1 MPKLRTACT
10 SGSSRGH
17 TPGARY
23 GGTQRMV
30 VWLARGLATAGHR
43 VTLIAGHGSRVPEAT
58 VISVAVDAA
67 RGPAFDIR
75 PLLPPGL
82 DILVT
87 YAPLR
92 VKPDHPW
99 LRVLPGNRK
108 PGVKA
113 APNIIYLSR
122 DHARRHGSE
131 TFVYNGVD
139 PAEFQFRRDKDDYD
153 LFLGRLHAAKGYRWA
168 VAGAKRLRRR
178 LLLAGGWRPSLSRM
192 CNTSAASAGPEGGAA
207 GRGRRTVDAG
217 ALGRAVRHHAD
228 RGAGE
233 RHAGAR
239 HAAGR
244 RCRRSCHRMWGRWVT
259 RWTSWWSFGPGWTRW
274 HRRPAAARGAALHPS
289 RDGGGLPAD
298 VPGVS
303 GDRGAAGGEA
313 AGADPLR
320 SGATRTAAPSPAPR
334 RAGRPAGACRCAR
347 PAPAA
352 GRLRPP
358 APTRPDPAAP
368 PRAAS

>member
-1 MPKLRTACT
+1 MHIGIFSWDILPA
-10 SGSSRGH
+10 
-17 TPGARY
+17 PRY

-131 TFVYNGVD
+131 TFVYNGLD

-153 LFLGRLHAAKGYRWA
+153 LFLGRLHATKGYRWA
-168 VAGAKRLRRR
+168 VAGAKRLHRR
-178 LLLAGGWRPSLSRM
+178 LLLAGGWRPSLSRYVKYVGSVGG
-192 CNTSAASAGPEGGAA
+192 TRKAELLAG
-207 GRGRRTVDAG
+207 AG
-217 ALGRAVRHHAD
+217 ALWMPALWDEPFGITLIEAMVSGTPVLGTRRGSLPEIVSPAVGALGDTLDELVELRARLDAMAPEACRTHV
-228 RGAGE
+228 E
-233 RHAGAR
+233 RHFTHHVMAEGYL
-239 HAAGR
+239 
-244 RCRRSCHRMWGRWVT
+244 RM
-259 RWTSWWSFGPGWTRW
+259 FQ
-274 HRRPAAARGAALHPS
+274 AYL
-289 RDGGGLPAD
+289 
-298 VPGVS
+298 
-303 GDRGAAGGEA
+303 
-313 AGADPLR
+313 
-320 SGATRTAAPSPAPR
+320 ATRVLPEGELLGP
-334 RAGRPAGACRCAR
+334 
-347 PAPAA
+347 
-352 GRLRPP
+352 L
-358 APTRPDPAAP
+358 
-368 PRAAS
+368 

>member
-1 MPKLRTACT
+1 
-10 SGSSRGH
+10 
-17 TPGARY
+17 
-23 GGTQRMV
+23 MV
-30 VWLARGLATAGHR
+30 VWLARGLAAAGDR
-43 VTLIAGHGSRVPEAT
+43 VTLIAGHGSRVFEAT

-131 TFVYNGVD
+131 TFVYNGLD

-153 LFLGRLHAAKGYRWA
+153 LFLGRLHASKGYRWA

-178 LLLAGGWRPSLSRM
+178 LLLAGGWRPSLSRYVKYVGSVGG
-192 CNTSAASAGPEGGAA
+192 TRKAELLAG
-207 GRGRRTVDAG
+207 AG
-217 ALGRAVRHHAD
+217 ALWMPALWDEPFGITLIEAMVSGTPVLGTRRGSLPEIVSPDVGALGDTLDELVELRARLDAMAPEACRTHV
-228 RGAGE
+228 E
-233 RHAGAR
+233 RHFTHHVMAEGYLQMFRAYL
-239 HAAGR
+239 ATGVLPE
-244 RCRRSCHRMWGRWVT
+244 GKLL
-259 RWTSWWSFGPGWTRW
+259 GP
-274 HRRPAAARGAALHPS
+274 L
-289 RDGGGLPAD
+289 
-298 VPGVS
+298 
-303 GDRGAAGGEA
+303 
-313 AGADPLR
+313 
-320 SGATRTAAPSPAPR
+320 
-334 RAGRPAGACRCAR
+334 
-347 PAPAA
+347 
-352 GRLRPP
+352 
-358 APTRPDPAAP
+358 
-368 PRAAS
+368 

>member
-1 MPKLRTACT
+1 MHIGIFSWDILPA
-10 SGSSRGH
+10 
-17 TPGARY
+17 PRY

-82 DILVT
+82 DILVS

-131 TFVYNGVD
+131 TFVYNGLD

-153 LFLGRLHAAKGYRWA
+153 LFLGRLHATKGYRWA

-178 LLLAGGWRPSLSRM
+178 LLLAGGWRPSLSRYVKYVGSVGG
-192 CNTSAASAGPEGGAA
+192 TRKAELLAG
-207 GRGRRTVDAG
+207 AG
-217 ALGRAVRHHAD
+217 ALWMPALWDEPFGITLIEAMVSGTPVLGTRRGSLPEIVSPEVGALGDTLDELVELRARLDAMAPEACRTHV
-228 RGAGE
+228 E
-233 RHAGAR
+233 RHFTHHVMADGFLLMFQAYL
-239 HAAGR
+239 ATGVLPE
-244 RCRRSCHRMWGRWVT
+244 GKLL
-259 RWTSWWSFGPGWTRW
+259 GP
-274 HRRPAAARGAALHPS
+274 L
-289 RDGGGLPAD
+289 
-298 VPGVS
+298 
-303 GDRGAAGGEA
+303 
-313 AGADPLR
+313 
-320 SGATRTAAPSPAPR
+320 
-334 RAGRPAGACRCAR
+334 
-347 PAPAA
+347 
-352 GRLRPP
+352 
-358 APTRPDPAAP
+358 
-368 PRAAS
+368 

>member
-1 MPKLRTACT
+1 MHIGIFSWDILPA
-10 SGSSRGH
+10 
-17 TPGARY
+17 PRY

-131 TFVYNGVD
+131 TFVYNGLD

-153 LFLGRLHAAKGYRWA
+153 LFLGRLHATKGYRWA

-178 LLLAGGWRPSLSRM
+178 LLLAGGWRPSLSRYVKYVGSVGG
-192 CNTSAASAGPEGGAA
+192 TRKAELLAG
-207 GRGRRTVDAG
+207 AG
-217 ALGRAVRHHAD
+217 ALWMPALWDEPFGITLIEAMVSGTPVLGTRRGSLPEIVSPDVGALGDTLDELVELRARLDAMAPEACRAHV
-228 RGAGE
+228 E
-233 RHAGAR
+233 RHFTHHVMAEGYL
-239 HAAGR
+239 
-244 RCRRSCHRMWGRWVT
+244 RMFQAYLATGVLPEGELL
-259 RWTSWWSFGPGWTRW
+259 GP
-274 HRRPAAARGAALHPS
+274 L
-289 RDGGGLPAD
+289 
-298 VPGVS
+298 
-303 GDRGAAGGEA
+303 
-313 AGADPLR
+313 
-320 SGATRTAAPSPAPR
+320 
-334 RAGRPAGACRCAR
+334 
-347 PAPAA
+347 
-352 GRLRPP
+352 
-358 APTRPDPAAP
+358 
-368 PRAAS
+368 

>member
-1 MPKLRTACT
+1 MHIGIFSWDILPA
-10 SGSSRGH
+10 
-17 TPGARY
+17 PRY

-131 TFVYNGVD
+131 TFVYNGLD

-153 LFLGRLHAAKGYRWA
+153 LFLGRLHATKGYRWA

-178 LLLAGGWRPSLSRM
+178 LLLAGGWRPSLSRYVKYVGSVGG
-192 CNTSAASAGPEGGAA
+192 TRKAELLAG
-207 GRGRRTVDAG
+207 AG
-217 ALGRAVRHHAD
+217 ALWMPALWDEPFGITLIEAMVSGTPVLGTRRGSLPEIVSPDVGALGDTLDELVELRARLDAMAPEACRTHV
-228 RGAGE
+228 E
-233 RHAGAR
+233 RHFTHHVMAEGYL
-239 HAAGR
+239 
-244 RCRRSCHRMWGRWVT
+244 RMFQAYLASGVLPEGKLL
-259 RWTSWWSFGPGWTRW
+259 GP
-274 HRRPAAARGAALHPS
+274 L
-289 RDGGGLPAD
+289 
-298 VPGVS
+298 
-303 GDRGAAGGEA
+303 
-313 AGADPLR
+313 
-320 SGATRTAAPSPAPR
+320 
-334 RAGRPAGACRCAR
+334 
-347 PAPAA
+347 
-352 GRLRPP
+352 
-358 APTRPDPAAP
+358 
-368 PRAAS
+368 

>member
-1 MPKLRTACT
+1 MHIGIFSWDILPA
-10 SGSSRGH
+10 
-17 TPGARY
+17 PRY

-131 TFVYNGVD
+131 TFVYNGLD

-153 LFLGRLHAAKGYRWA
+153 LFLGRLHATKGYRWA

-178 LLLAGGWRPSLSRM
+178 LLLAGGWRPSLSRYVKYVGSVGG
-192 CNTSAASAGPEGGAA
+192 TRKAELLAG
-207 GRGRRTVDAG
+207 AG
-217 ALGRAVRHHAD
+217 ALWMPALWDEPFGITLIEAMVSGTPVLGTRRGSLPEIVSPDVGALGDTLDELVELRGRLDAMAPEACRTHV
-228 RGAGE
+228 E
-233 RHAGAR
+233 RHFTHHVMAEGYLLMFRAYL
-239 HAAGR
+239 ATGVLPE
-244 RCRRSCHRMWGRWVT
+244 GKLL
-259 RWTSWWSFGPGWTRW
+259 GP
-274 HRRPAAARGAALHPS
+274 L
-289 RDGGGLPAD
+289 
-298 VPGVS
+298 
-303 GDRGAAGGEA
+303 
-313 AGADPLR
+313 
-320 SGATRTAAPSPAPR
+320 
-334 RAGRPAGACRCAR
+334 
-347 PAPAA
+347 
-352 GRLRPP
+352 
-358 APTRPDPAAP
+358 
-368 PRAAS
+368 

>member
-1 MPKLRTACT
+1 MHIGIFSWDILPA
-10 SGSSRGH
+10 
-17 TPGARY
+17 PRY

-99 LRVLPGNRK
+99 LRVLPGNRRQ
-108 PGVKA
+108 GVKG

-131 TFVYNGVD
+131 TFVYNGLD

-153 LFLGRLHAAKGYRWA
+153 LFLGRLHATKGYRWA

-178 LLLAGGWRPSLSRM
+178 LLLAGGWRPSLSRYVKYVGSVGG
-192 CNTSAASAGPEGGAA
+192 TRKAELLAG
-207 GRGRRTVDAG
+207 AG
-217 ALGRAVRHHAD
+217 ALWMPALWDEPFGITLIEAMVSGTPVLGTRRGSLPEIVSPEVGALGDTLDELVELRARLDAMAPEACRAHV
-228 RGAGE
+228 E
-233 RHAGAR
+233 RHFTHHVMAEGYL
-239 HAAGR
+239 
-244 RCRRSCHRMWGRWVT
+244 RMFQAYLATGVLPEGELL
-259 RWTSWWSFGPGWTRW
+259 GP
-274 HRRPAAARGAALHPS
+274 L
-289 RDGGGLPAD
+289 
-298 VPGVS
+298 
-303 GDRGAAGGEA
+303 
-313 AGADPLR
+313 
-320 SGATRTAAPSPAPR
+320 
-334 RAGRPAGACRCAR
+334 
-347 PAPAA
+347 
-352 GRLRPP
+352 
-358 APTRPDPAAP
+358 
-368 PRAAS
+368 